1 MATTTGPQTAPYRA
15 DEYGRPY
22 SPHDLA
28 EPLEPTGP
36 EPGAPPG
43 RLETILVYVVSAV
56 VFFVIGY
63 EIVVVDHVVV
73 FDALD
78 RLTRAYLVWHNDPPK
93 LAAIGFVFPPMTTLM
108 FIPFAAIKPLATSL
122 IALPLTTCLFAA
134 GMMVMVNRAFARCE
148 MPVLLRLPLLLVFGL
163 NPLIVFYAGNGMS
176 ESVYLFF
183 LGWAIYCFVAWYLTV
198 QPRFLIGAGIAMS
211 IAVLTR
217 YGLVWYA
224 LTMAI
229 LVGAALIRR
238 ARVRDEVE
246 GSVIAF
252 GAPIIYALTLWTLFN
267 AIIVGDPIGWITQSN
282 PNLAVNAV
290 GATGQSGV
298 DLAEVSRRLLD
309 LIVHISPLALI
320 TLPLLLVAFI
330 LARSDMALW
339 LAVFIALGVVVEGA
353 NALIKD
359 EAGQLIMRDAMPV
372 MLCAVFGAAW
382 LYRMSGGLRPVV
394 WIGTMVVLIATIPL
408 TWVAMKGYP
417 FQNEEQAFA
426 RAIETGKDQEG
437 TSSRGGFKVG
447 IAPEAQMAA
456 YLKRVAHGKD
466 GVLTDNAQ
474 TFGVMLLNGRPQDF
488 FDRADKGDAKWKQV
502 LDKPYGKVNYMLV
515 ARNSAGDLIRQ
526 AYPRT
531 VTGNDPD
538 FPTAFVTERYVL
550 VKVPK
555 TAPGG
560 AAPRA
565 RNNG

>member
-1 MATTTGPQTAPYRA
+1 MATTTRPPTAPYRA

-22 SPHDLA
+22 TPHDLA

-43 RLETILVYVVSAV
+43 RFETIAVYVVSAV
-56 VFFVIGY
+56 VFFVIGF
-63 EIVVVDHVVV
+63 IVVVQDHVVV

-122 IALPLTTCLFAA
+122 IALPLTTCLFAG
-134 GMMVMVNRAFARCE
+134 GMMVMINRTFARCE
-148 MPVLLRLPLLLVFGL
+148 MPPLLRLPLLAIFGL
-163 NPLIVFYAGNGMS
+163 NPLIVFYGGNGMS

-183 LGWAIYCFVAWYLTV
+183 LGWAIYCFIAWYLTV

-217 YGLVWYA
+217 YGLIWYA

-267 AIIVGDPIGWITQSN
+267 AIIVGDPINWITESN
-282 PNLAVNAV
+282 TNLAVNAV
-290 GATGQSGV
+290 GAAGKSGV

-309 LIVHISPLALI
+309 LIVHISPLALVA
-320 TLPLLLVAFI
+320 LPLLLVAFI
-330 LARSDMALW
+330 VARSDMALW

-353 NALIKD
+353 NAMIKD

-372 MLCAVFGAAW
+372 MLCAVLGAAW
-382 LYRMSGGLRPVV
+382 LYRMSAGLRPVV
-394 WIGTMVVLIATIPL
+394 WIGTAVILIATIPL
-408 TWVAMKGYP
+408 TWVAMKDYP

-437 TSSRGGFKVG
+437 TSSRGGFNVG

-456 YLKRVAHGKD
+456 YLKRVAHNKD

-474 TFGVMLLNGRPQDF
+474 TFGVMLLDGRPQDF

-502 LDKPYGKVNYMLV
+502 LDKPNGKVDYMLV
-515 ARNSAGDLIRQ
+515 ARNAAGDLVRQ

-538 FPTAFVTERYVL
+538 FPTAFVTSRYVL

-555 TAPGG
+555 TAPAG
-560 AAPRA
+560 AVRPA
-565 RNNG
+565 R